1 MGKRRKCGKTI
12 FGFQIGAIRGL
23 QIGAGFRYYKSL
35 QKELQVEAAYKRQKE
50 LHKELQMES
59 SREYKHRT

>member
-35 QKELQVEAAYKRQKE
+35 QKELQIEAAY
-50 LHKELQMES
+50 
-59 SREYKHRT
+59 